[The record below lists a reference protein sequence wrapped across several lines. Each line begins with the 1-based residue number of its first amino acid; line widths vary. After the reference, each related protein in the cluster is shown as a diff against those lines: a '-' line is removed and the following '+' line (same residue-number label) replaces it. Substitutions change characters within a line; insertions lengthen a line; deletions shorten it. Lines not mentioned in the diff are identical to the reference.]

1 MRNRAKNGILT
12 VACLAAFAGALV
24 LYPGPARATE
34 GGVPACPCSCS
45 DDEHQQTRKL
55 IRSEHSETRDF
66 ITREFKKH
74 ELWFLDTF
82 FKDRIRPALMLMAEQ
97 LSAVGM
103 QQMLILGAFFDA
115 QDQLDRQRLF
125 QEKTALAHKNYQPST
140 GMCTFG
146 TVTRS
151 LAPAERNAAFTPLV
165 LSKRSQDRALRLQF
179 SNSGRGTESDR
190 KGRLAQFVS
199 RYCDRADNN
208 SGLEY
213 LCPQNAP
220 EKTRNNDIAFTKLVD
235 HPRTLDIDF
244 SDRDATDD
252 EQDVMAL
259 ASNLY
264 GHDVAEVTKKSIME
278 YTAVDDEYMDL
289 RSIIAKRS
297 VAENSFYAQV
307 GLKSKAP
314 GTTTDTTV
322 PYMKV
327 LLKTLG
333 VESADDM
340 AFLLGDR
347 PSYYSQLELL
357 SQRLYQDPVF
367 FTDLYDKPA
376 NVERKKAAL
385 DAIGLMLD
393 RDSFKSELRSE
404 ALISVWLE
412 TELMNY
418 QESAQNL
425 LGRLVGKEK
434 TAAP

>member
-1 MRNRAKNGILT
+1 MKEKAKKAILA

-24 LYPGPARATE
+24 LHPGFARATE

-45 DDEHQQTRKL
+45 DDEHQQTRQVV
-55 IRSEHSETRDF
+55 RSEHSQTRDF
-66 ITREFKKH
+66 ITMEFKKH

-97 LSAVGM
+97 LSSVGM
-103 QQMLILGAFFDA
+103 QQMVILGAFFDA
-115 QDQLDRQRLF
+115 QDQIDRLRLF
-125 QEKTALAHKNYQPST
+125 QEKTALAHKEYQPSV
-140 GMCTFG
+140 GVCTFG

-165 LSKRSQDRALRLQF
+165 LSRRSQDRALRLQF
-179 SNSGRGTESDR
+179 SNSGRGPESDR

-199 RYCDRADNN
+199 RYCDRADND
-208 SGLEY
+208 SGLEN

-220 EKTRNNDIAFTKLVD
+220 EKTRNNDIAFTKLID

-244 SDRDATDD
+244 SNRDATDD
-252 EQDVMAL
+252 EQDVMAM

-264 GHDVAEVTKKSIME
+264 GHDVAEITKKSIME
-278 YTAVDDEYMDL
+278 YTSVDDEYMDL
-289 RSIIAKRS
+289 RSVIAKRN
-297 VAENSFYAQV
+297 VAENSFYAIV

-314 GTTTDTTV
+314 ETTTDTTV

-333 VESADDM
+333 IESSDDM
-340 AFLLGDR
+340 ELLLGDR

-376 NVERKKAAL
+376 NVERKKVAL

-404 ALISVWLE
+404 AMISVWLE
-412 TELMNY
+412 TELMGY
-418 QESAQNL
+418 QKSAQNL
-425 LGRLVGKEK
+425 LGRLIEKEK
-434 TAAP
+434 SVH